1 MAKRVWKNKTIIN
14 DWRGRPIRVQQF
26 EDPFDEDSP
35 MQVGDMRVLDAMLHI
50 SNSFPCKT
58 LDDSTKKRSLKQ
70 ALLAS
75 VRTGKI
81 ELEPEVF
88 KWLKTASEQVCP
100 VSWQDNANEVHDI
113 ISEGFTYDNEPS
125 KSAKKTARKEEP
137 DASAAE

>member
-50 SNSFPCKT
+50 SNTFPCKT

-100 VSWQDNANEVHDI
+100 AVFRVNGSIVYEFVK
-113 ISEGFTYDNEPS
+113 EGFAKSHEP
-125 KSAKKTARKEEP
+125 KAKTARKEEP